1 MIIYRVKRHNHHQR
15 IGLVDDF
22 PAPKRYVP
30 EFLFK
35 GSRFKEGWLF
45 QRDVDNF
52 YLKSIENIVIQ

>member
-35 GSRFKEGWLF
+35 GSRFQGLLAFFREMWTI
-45 QRDVDNF
+45 
-52 YLKSIENIVIQ
+52 SILNGLRIL

>member
-35 GSRFKEGWLF
+35 GSRFQGMLPFSERCGQFL
-45 QRDVDNF
+45 
-52 YLKSIENIVIQ
+52 S